1 LEASKVKQL
10 VLLGVVA
17 VFVVAS
23 ACVFFFYRHNQV
35 ALEGPRGEIAADEA
49 HSAAWGEFYPV
60 HWDSYQDNLANTSNP
75 SHFETKPYMQIIYAG
90 TGFAAEF
97 NEPRGHIYSIEDVKS
112 IDPARQ
118 KAGASCFT
126 CKSTQAPEMIREYGD
141 QYYLMTFEQLKD
153 EITEP
158 IGCLDCHD
166 PKTMKLRIT
175 RPALIEALERQ
186 GRSVEKLTNQ
196 ELRSLVCAQ
205 CHVTYYFE
213 PDTKKITFPWDKGLT
228 AEEILTYFDEKGF
241 SEWVH
246 PVAGTG
252 LVKARHAE
260 YETFMGSTHQSAG
273 LACADCHM
281 PYITVGNKKISS
293 HVWQSPLNN
302 IEQSCT
308 VCHRNGT
315 EWLKDRV
322 RTIQAQVKES
332 QDLAGAAVVEAI
344 NELKIARETP
354 TVDKTKLEE
363 AMALHREA
371 QWYLDYVMVT
381 NGYGFHNPT
390 ATLNNLS
397 TAIDKAHKAVAK
409 AREARQ

>member
-1 LEASKVKQL
+1 
-10 VLLGVVA
+10 
-17 VFVVAS
+17 
-23 ACVFFFYRHNQV
+23 
-35 ALEGPRGEIAADEA
+35 
-49 HSAAWGEFYPV
+49 
-60 HWDSYQDNLANTSNP
+60 
-75 SHFETKPYMQIIYAG
+75 
-90 TGFAAEF
+90 
-97 NEPRGHIYSIEDVKS
+97 
-112 IDPARQ
+112 
-118 KAGASCFT
+118 
-126 CKSTQAPEMIREYGD
+126 
-141 QYYLMTFEQLKD
+141 
-153 EITEP
+153 
-158 IGCLDCHD
+158 
-166 PKTMKLRIT
+166 
-175 RPALIEALERQ
+175 
-186 GRSVEKLTNQ
+186 
-196 ELRSLVCAQ
+196 
-205 CHVTYYFE
+205 
-213 PDTKKITFPWDKGLT
+213 
-228 AEEILTYFDEKGF
+228 
-241 SEWVH
+241 
-246 PVAGTG
+246 VAGTG

-260 YETFMGSTHQSAG
+260 YETFMGSTHQLAG